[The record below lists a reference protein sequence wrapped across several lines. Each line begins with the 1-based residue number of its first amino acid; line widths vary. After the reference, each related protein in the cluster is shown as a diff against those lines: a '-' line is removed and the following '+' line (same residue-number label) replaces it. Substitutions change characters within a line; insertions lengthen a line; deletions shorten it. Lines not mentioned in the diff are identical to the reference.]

1 MLTVKE
7 LREGIRLA
15 LAQFTVYVRFSVS
28 QDMTDINRYA
38 EDFYCELLNTAF
50 GWKLR
55 NLNQDNRNQPAIDLA
70 DDTNKIAV
78 QVTSSTGRSK
88 ITSTLK
94 KFFDGNLDQQYDSLI
109 FTVIGEEDTFAKD
122 FTLERSFDFNPQRDI
137 WDTPRLL
144 NKLESI
150 GDLSKLQAIYD
161 YLRDQLKLYPF
172 PMPQYPT
179 LPLRTTLEGDAF
191 IGRAGELAEIDRRFR
206 SERVL
211 FLTGLGGMGKTELAV
226 RYAREYVEKRGH
238 WAFLVLFRGDLRQTL
253 LFHVAPTIS
262 GLDTK
267 TLPESEILRRTVEA
281 LNSSGADSLLILD
294 NADQANLTALRR
306 ELSVLKLKV
315 LVTTRLSGGR
325 DGILTPRLSNE
336 ELYKLFD
343 RHGADISQPQRDAL
357 IDAVAGH
364 TMTVDMIAQTLVD
377 EWCNATAEDICAA
390 MKGSEMDEDDYPE
403 IEVAHNSD
411 PEQRKIYGHLRALFR
426 LQDMKEEEKQALRCA
441 VLLPP
446 EGMHNQ
452 LFRKALPE
460 ACRGSIER
468 LQKRGWVQSEN
479 KLLTIHPVVQLVCRR
494 ELSPTVEN
502 CDGFLQWFRGQYDRK
517 TYDTAK
523 FSQIA
528 ALYEAASEVL
538 RETDG
543 FWANAA
549 GYLWL
554 VLMESRRALTCNQRA
569 VALLEQNAPNSQ
581 SLATAYNNLGSTY
594 GHLGDHEKE
603 LEYQLKALAI
613 KEQVLPPTH
622 PSLATSYNN
631 VGSTYLRLGEHEKAL
646 EYLLKALL
654 IREQILPPTHPDLA
668 TSYNN
673 VGSTY
678 GHLGD
683 HKKELEYQLKALAI
697 REQVL
702 PPNHPSLATSY
713 NNVGTT
719 YGDLGDHKKA
729 LEYKLKDLA
738 ICEQVLPPTHPEL
751 ATSYNNV
758 GMTYGYLG
766 DHKKALEYQLKA
778 LAIKEQVLP
787 PTHPSLATSYNNVG
801 STYGHLGDREK
812 ELEYQLK
819 ALGIQE
825 QSLPPDH
832 PDIVMCRS
840 NIAITYAQL
849 EDFIRANEYMRR
861 ALDSAERSMG
871 NHPQLEM
878 YRQAAQIME
887 LCAMFQEAG
896 MPLPFDN
903 PFQ

>member
-1 MLTVKE
+1 MEEMKGGFVMLTMKA
-7 LREGIRLA
+7 LREGIRLS
-15 LAQFTVYVRFSVS
+15 LAQFVVYVRYSVS

-38 EDFYCELLNTAF
+38 EDFYCGLLNKAF
-50 GWKLR
+50 GWKLH

-78 QVTSSTGRSK
+78 QVTSSTDRGK
-88 ITSTLK
+88 VTGTLK
-94 KFFDGNLDQQYDSLI
+94 RFFAENLDQQYQRLLML
-109 FTVIGEEDTFAKD
+109 VIGEEDPFSKA
-122 FTLERSFDFNPQRDI
+122 FTLERGFDFDPQRDI

-144 NKLESI
+144 GKLEGI
-150 GDLSKLQAIYD
+150 TDLDKLREICD
-161 YLRDQLKLYPF
+161 YLQDQLGGYPF
-172 PMPQYPT
+172 PRPLTPD
-179 LPLRTTLEGDAF
+179 LPLRTALEGDAF
-191 IGRAGELAEIDRRFR
+191 VGRAEELAEIDRRFR

-226 RYAREYVEKRGH
+226 RYAREFVEKRGH
-238 WAFLVLFRGDLRQTL
+238 RAFLVLFRENLRETL

-267 TLPESEILRRTVEA
+267 SLPEGEILRRTVEA
-281 LNSSGADSLLILD
+281 LNSAGADALLILD
-294 NADQANLTALRR
+294 NADQANLTALRG

-357 IDAVAGH
+357 INAVAGH

-377 EWCNATAEDICAA
+377 EWCNASAEDICAA

-441 VLLPP
+441 ALLPP

-479 KLLTIHPVVQLVCRR
+479 KLLTIHPVVRLVCRR

-502 CDGFLQWFRGQYDRK
+502 CDDFLQWFEGQHDQTIYERE
-517 TYDTAK
+517 K

-528 ALYEAASEVL
+528 ALYETASEVL
-538 RETDG
+538 QEKDG
-543 FWANAA
+543 LWANEA

-554 VLMESRRALTCNQRA
+554 VLRESRRALTCNHRA
-569 VALLEQNAPNSQ
+569 VALREQNVPNSQ
-581 SLATAYNNLGSTY
+581 GLATAYNNLGSTY
-594 GHLGDHEKE
+594 GHLGD
-603 LEYQLKALAI
+603 Q
-613 KEQVLPPTH
+613 
-622 PSLATSYNN
+622 
-631 VGSTYLRLGEHEKAL
+631 EKA
-646 EYLLKALL
+646 
-654 IREQILPPTHPDLA
+654 
-668 TSYNN
+668 
-673 VGSTY
+673 
-678 GHLGD
+678 
-683 HKKELEYQLKALAI
+683 LEYQLKALAI

-702 PPNHPSLATSY
+702 PPTHPDLAVSY
-713 NNVGTT
+713 NNVGYT
-719 YGDLGDHKKA
+719 YDDLGDQEKA
-729 LEYKLKDLA
+729 LEYLLKALA
-738 ICEQVLPPTHPEL
+738 IREQVLPPTHPDL
-751 ATSYNNV
+751 ASSCNNV
-758 GMTYGYLG
+758 GCTYGNLG
-766 DHKKALEYQLKA
+766 DHAKALEYQLKA
-778 LAIKEQVLP
+778 LAIREQVLP
-787 PTHPSLATSYNNVG
+787 PTHPDLAASYNNVG
-801 STYGHLGDREK
+801 YAYGALGDHEK

-819 ALGIQE
+819 AFGIQE

-832 PDIVMCRS
+832 PYNVMCRG
-840 NIAITYAQL
+840 NIAVTYARM
-849 EDFIRANEYMRR
+849 EDFIRADEYMRR
-861 ALDSAERSMG
+861 ALDSAECSMRG
-871 NHPQLEM
+871 HPDLEW
-878 YRQAAQIME
+878 YRWAAQILE
-887 LCAMFQEAG
+887 RCAKFQEAG

-903 PFQ
+903 PFR